1 MSTWD
6 LCDLWHFR
14 EIFKE
19 ISRNFKRKILKT
31 RVKKKLC
38 TATAFYFKFSL
49 NLFLLFQK
57 NCMYK
62 EILRE
67 LDRIFTCDEMESSF
81 VMFLFFFSGL
91 SLAQP
96 MVQLKAVTQKLR
108 AFVSPSLGSS
118 LSSANS
124 CPKLPDI
131 GCTLISSQRI
141 KLQRLNSF

>member
-1 MSTWD
+1 
-6 LCDLWHFR
+6 
-14 EIFKE
+14 
-19 ISRNFKRKILKT
+19 
-31 RVKKKLC
+31 
-38 TATAFYFKFSL
+38 
-49 NLFLLFQK
+49 
-57 NCMYK
+57 
-62 EILRE
+62 
-67 LDRIFTCDEMESSF
+67 MESSF

-141 KLQRLNSF
+141 KPKDDLIKKFIKMKTNLNFQ